1 MCDDDNNRDETCV
14 LRGWFRIYCTWFG
27 EKGLNFFCHHGFV
40 R

>member
-1 MCDDDNNRDETCV
+1 MMIIIEMRLVCYEGGSEFIV
-14 LRGWFRIYCTWFG
+14 PGVG